1 MKILFRAF
9 SVSMFVISVAQIGC
23 MSKRQLIESI
33 PTQTVR
39 EIEGEK
45 AHIHPTVPP
54 SPDLT
59 KYKVVAVEQLDN
71 MMLDQIPVPI
81 YDELNK
87 EIVDNISRSK
97 IFSDVRI
104 ITDEAELDPPSDG
117 TNVLLLRGSVDD
129 YNAGSRTLRVAE
141 LGLNHA
147 VVTIRLQLEDASTKQ
162 VLGAATIT
170 TYERGFT
177 RTGNSA
183 VHKTAAATAEFIS
196 QEITLAKKQHS

>member
-1 MKILFRAF
+1 MKMVFRACVLILFF
-9 SVSMFVISVAQIGC
+9 LQFGC
-23 MSKRQLIESI
+23 MSKRQVIEAI

-54 SPDLT
+54 SPELP
-59 KYKVVAVEQLDN
+59 KYKIAAVEQLDN
-71 MMLDQIPVPI
+71 MMLDQIPVPV

-87 EIVDNISRSK
+87 EIVDGISRSK
-97 IFSDVRI
+97 IFSEVRI
-104 ITDEAELDPPSDG
+104 ITDAAELDPPSDG
-117 TNVLLLRGSVDD
+117 TNILLLCGSVDD
-129 YNAGSRTLRVAE
+129 YNAGSRALRVAE

-147 VVTIRLQLEDASTKQ
+147 VVTIRLQLEDASTRQ

-183 VHKTAAATAEFIS
+183 VHKTAAAAAEFIS
-196 QEITLAKKQHS
+196 QEITLAKKEHS

>member
-1 MKILFRAF
+1 MKIPFRALSA
-9 SVSMFVISVAQIGC
+9 SVLVICFLQFGC
-23 MSKRQLIESI
+23 MSKRQLIESV

-45 AHIHPTVPP
+45 AHIHPTVSP
-54 SPDLT
+54 SPELP
-59 KYKVVAVEQLDN
+59 KYKIVAVEQLDN
-71 MMLDQIPVPI
+71 MMLDQIPVPV

-97 IFSDVRI
+97 IFNDVRI
-104 ITDEAELDPPSDG
+104 ITDEAELDTPTDG
-117 TNVLLLRGSVDD
+117 TNILLLRGSVDD
-129 YNAGSRTLRVAE
+129 YNAGSRALRVAE

-147 VVTIRLQLEDASTKQ
+147 VVTIRVQLEDASSKQ

-183 VHKTAAATAEFIS
+183 VHKTAAAGPAR
-196 QEITLAKKQHS
+196 AA